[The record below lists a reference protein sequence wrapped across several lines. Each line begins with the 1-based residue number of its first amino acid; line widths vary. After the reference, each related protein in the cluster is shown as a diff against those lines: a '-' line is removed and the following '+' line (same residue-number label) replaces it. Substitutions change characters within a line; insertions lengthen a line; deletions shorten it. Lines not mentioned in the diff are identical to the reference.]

1 MCCPHKSQAQC
12 SHSFLAKDKQ
22 KNSKYYI
29 TQYYYLGVFVN
40 VCTLCQLINL
50 IFHGVQ
56 KLCRS
61 IIEPEWSTRVTCNLL
76 YITLFCLF
84 VCCCYCLFVVCVMHF
99 VITSSLYCYM
109 CAILHKKNSLWQKI
123 SLLLINNCVFIC
135 FLFMFFFF
143 YFIYFFFPLSSLFCI

>member
-1 MCCPHKSQAQC
+1 MCCPHKSQTQC
-12 SHSFLAKDKQ
+12 SHSFLAKDEQ

-61 IIEPEWSTRVTCNLL
+61 IIELEWSTRVTGNLL
-76 YITLFCLF
+76 YITLSFFFFLF

-99 VITSSLYCYM
+99 VTSSLYCCM
-109 CAILHKKNSLWQKI
+109 CAILHKKNSL
-123 SLLLINNCVFIC
+123 
-135 FLFMFFFF
+135 
-143 YFIYFFFPLSSLFCI
+143 